1 MKLVAGQPENFAPE
15 IPDLIWSEDPEL
27 LELEFQS
34 FENWHAICAAEWP
47 TTGAGNC
54 HDATTLAIQDNK
66 ICGLINAFSWD
77 EVEPRF
83 EKTEALRGPSHL
95 PDETI
100 AQMDSLFVSPAQ
112 NAFFILDISVAPST
126 QNTGLGAKLIAHAE
140 TLARAKNHTSLCLDV
155 RESNAALGFYQHL
168 GFTISARSEAPE
180 LSDHNIKAY
189 LHMTRPITQKRR

>member
-1 MKLVAGQPENFAPE
+1 MKLIAGQPENFSPE
-15 IPDLIWSEDPEL
+15 ISDLIWSEDPEF

-34 FENWHAICAAEWP
+34 FENWDAVCATEWP
-47 TTGAGNC
+47 TTGSGNC
-54 HDATTLAIQDNK
+54 HDATTLAIENGTV
-66 ICGLINAFSWD
+66 CGLINAFFWD
-77 EVEPRF
+77 EVESRF

-95 PDETI
+95 DDETI

-112 NAFFILDISVAPST
+112 NSFFVLDISVAPST

-140 TLARAKNHTSLCLDV
+140 TLARAKNHSSLCLDV
-155 RESNAALGFYQHL
+155 RETNPALGFYQYL

-180 LSDHNIKAY
+180 LAAHNIKAY